1 MIQALEQKR
10 YSSDEYLAFEVES
23 ETRHEYINGE
33 IVPMTGG
40 TPNHNKIALNL
51 SSIINFGLKRQPFE
65 VYVTDQRLW
74 IPKRNLYTYPDVMIM
89 AQPIELA
96 PNRRDTLVNPIFIA
110 EVLSD
115 STQAYDR
122 GKKFAAYRTMSSVRD
137 YVLID
142 QYSIHVEHY
151 AKTGARSWQFSEY
164 GPENQ
169 TIQFSAHPVEVEL
182 LDLYDKVNFKDAS
195 TE

>member
-1 MIQALEQKR
+1 MIQVLEQRR
-10 YSSDEYLAFEVES
+10 YAPDEYLELEAES
-23 ETRHEYINGE
+23 EERHEYIDGV
-33 IVPMTGG
+33 IVEMAGG

-51 SSIINFGLKRQPFE
+51 SSILNFGLKRQPFE

-74 IPKRNLYTYPDVMIM
+74 ISRPNLYTYPDVMVM
-89 AQPIELA
+89 AQPIEFA

-115 STQAYDR
+115 STKAYDR
-122 GKKFAAYRTMSSVRD
+122 DQKFAAYRTISSLQD

-142 QYSIHVEHY
+142 QYFIHVEHY
-151 AKTGARSWQFSEY
+151 AKTGTRSWQFSDY

-169 TIQFSAHPVEVEL
+169 TIQFSSHPMAVEL
-182 LDLYDKVNFKDAS
+182 LDLYDKVNFEDA
-195 TE
+195 